1 MQPLSPDS
9 RAIFWAVMSSL
20 GATAMTISVH
30 ELAFSMDSR
39 MIVFWRCFLMLLLL
53 APLLLLAGAPLRVT
67 RPWLHILR
75 GLLMAAALNL
85 GFYAL
90 AHLPVAKATVLFF
103 LAPAFTTLL
112 AWPILGE
119 RPRARRLAAVLAGFV
134 GAQFILQPDSATGL
148 ELAMLAAVACAFC
161 FAVSLLVV
169 KRMAATES
177 SWSILLSGP
186 LVAGLCSFPVAL
198 PVWQEPTAD
207 LWWWL
212 LLLTAGASLR
222 MFSDIRAYS
231 SGEAGFIA
239 PFLYLRLVFV
249 GIAGYFLFAEVPDG
263 GTLLGSAIIIGA
275 MLFIAWRE
283 AVLRKRI
290 SADSP

>member
-1 MQPLSPDS
+1 MQAFSPDS
-9 RAIFWAVMSSL
+9 RAIFWAIMSSL

-53 APLLLLAGAPLRVT
+53 TPMLLIGGVSLRIT
-67 RPWLHILR
+67 RPGLHVLR

-90 AHLPVAKATVLFF
+90 AHLPIAKATVLFF

-134 GAQFILQPDSATGL
+134 GAQFILQPEEANRL
-148 ELAMLAAVACAFC
+148 EFAMLAAIACAFC
-161 FAVSLLVV
+161 FALSLLVV
-169 KRMAATES
+169 KRMVATES
-177 SWSILLSGP
+177 SWSMLLSGP
-186 LVAGLCSFPVAL
+186 LVAGLCSFPIAL
-198 PVWQEPTAD
+198 PVWQVPTGD
-207 LWWWL
+207 LWLWL
-212 LLLTAGASLR
+212 LFLTAGASLR
-222 MFSDIRAYS
+222 MFSDIRAYG

-239 PFLYLRLVFV
+239 PFFYLRLVFV
-249 GIAGYFLFAEVPDG
+249 GIAGYFLFAQVPDSA
-263 GTLLGSAIIIGA
+263 TLLGSAIIIGA

-290 SADSP
+290 SSDSP